1 MKRNEI
7 LGEHKK
13 GTKAVK
19 YNKKP
24 KDHAAE
30 FSKAKEKLA
39 PVKPMEG
46 YNPNSAGAEHRR
58 KLDQSHAADLKARA
72 EAPDATER
80 DQQRYQNYLDKKEQM
95 ANDYNDRMERESV
108 AQEGHRDYDD
118 NRTGFGD
125 QGKREFKRREM
136 EHELGHETNNYAVAI
151 DGRTWKVFASKNHAQ
166 AVARSLQNK
175 GKKATVHETGAEPTA
190 EAMGADMGKIT
201 KVDPATKKAT
211 LTKPDG
217 TSMEV
222 DSTALKP
229 TPDGKMSMDTPD
241 TDELKTGTA
250 VVSSE
255 GMDSPPPTDSTSPI
269 HGGQDNVDLRRLREL
284 AGQPAAL
291 TPPED
296 DGEYDAID
304 SVDSFNAF
312 AQKQG
317 AAAGLNPEQTAE
329 LQKMVVAEPDGS
341 IDMEATMVN
350 AVKGLADMVVQL
362 LELFTTWLGML
373 EKAKA
378 DPAQWSAFT
387 PEEQKSIDDAINE
400 MKAMLPGLQAEAK
413 KMPGLQAELDQVVA
427 ANKASGKTMRI
438 PAKTPAPAAPP
449 VEEGTEAGKDLGNGF
464 TLTTTEFG
472 GKTVPA
478 VFDSQD
484 NAYWIE
490 NNTGLRNYGMSS
502 HIQIKNGKAAGKM
515 PARQTA
521 AAMKAAGWEMG
532 QPGQRE
538 PSPADTSASEP
549 FVPKDYQTKEPL
561 KKGPDGKWY
570 NSKGEER
577 DNLHGGPVINGAAM
591 FRSMTPRPP
600 TQESAELTAMLR
612 IAGLR

>member
-151 DGRTWKVFASKNHAQ
+151 DGRTWKVFASKNHAL

-241 TDELKTGTA
+241 TDELKAGTA
-250 VVSSE
+250 VVSTE
-255 GMDSPPPTDSTSPI
+255 GAMLPSTDSSSPI
-269 HGGQDNVDLRRLREL
+269 SGSEENVDLRRLREL

-329 LQKMVVAEPDGS
+329 LQKIVVAEPDGS

-350 AVKGLADMVVQL
+350 AVKQMADMVVQL
-362 LELFTTWLGML
+362 LQLFTTALGML

-378 DPAQWSAFT
+378 DPAQWSALT
-387 PEEQKSIDDAINE
+387 PEEQKSVDEAINE
-400 MKAMLPGLQAEAK
+400 AKAMLPSLQAEAK

-464 TLTTTEFG
+464 ILTTTEFG

-502 HIQIKNGKAAGKM
+502 HIQIKNGKADGKM

-532 QPGQRE
+532 QTGQRE